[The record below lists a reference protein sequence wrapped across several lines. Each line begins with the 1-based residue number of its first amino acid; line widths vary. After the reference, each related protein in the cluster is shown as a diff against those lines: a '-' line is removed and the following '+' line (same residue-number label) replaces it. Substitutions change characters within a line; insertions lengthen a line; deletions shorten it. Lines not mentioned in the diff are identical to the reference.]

1 MIISEARANIVRPAR
16 SEPLGALVPGSRI
29 NADRVEPVLF
39 PEVAVTT
46 TGNVSVPRAASF
58 KSPRAAPRESRLFD
72 PFRTMCTQCR
82 RDAHHGRVGGF
93 PVKPTH
99 TRARARDT
107 YSRTRVHP
115 LSSRDDTIPR
125 NERSAR
131 TLRNASILGEQSRI
145 VNTGYRIDS

>member
-1 MIISEARANIVRPAR
+1 MIISEARANIVRSAR

-99 TRARARDT
+99 AHTH
-107 YSRTRVHP
+107 SHTRVHP
-115 LSSRDDTIPR
+115 SSRPPARRVTILFR
-125 NERSAR
+125 VM
-131 TLRNASILGEQSRI
+131 NAFLGKRDPFADHK
-145 VNTGYRIDS
+145 YRISN